1 MVDQGAAKDNLT
13 SLHDH
18 EENIRTESLGIIA
31 RRADLTDHLALVQE
45 AMNVIGLSRK
55 SMSITATTN

>member
-1 MVDQGAAKDNLT
+1 MVHDNLT
-13 SLHDH
+13 LLHY
-18 EENIRTESLGIIA
+18 EEEAIRTDSLALIA
-31 RRADLTDHLALVQE
+31 KRTDLTDHLALVQE